1 MGYAGMQWAC
11 RGFKGVQGKYGTVAS
26 LRYACRRVRQ
36 VDVGLEGALLELLG
50 RLHLSLVAEERLA
63 PRGPPLAPPR
73 DVLLGIPSPARRVQV
88 GLRRAL
94 PQPLGLSQLLLL
106 CTRVLYLSPPCAC
119 GHPVQVLDP
128 LPPCGGAEAGRGAPE
143 MQCCSSVVVVLQCRG
158 VCGRG
163 GV

>member
-26 LRYACRRVRQ
+26 LRCACRRVRQ

-73 DVLLGIPSPARRVQV
+73 DVLLGTPPPARRLARVRRGHEV
-88 GLRRAL
+88 GLERAV
-94 PQPLGLSQLLLL
+94 PQLLLL
-106 CTRVLYLSPPCAC
+106 PLRIGGRPRVVISRVAPACAC
-119 GHPVQVLDP
+119 RCPVQLLDP
-128 LPPCGGAEAGRGAPE
+128 LPPCQR
-143 MQCCSSVVVVLQCRG
+143 CRG
-158 VCGRG
+158 GEPR
-163 GV
+163 